1 MSGMISLDCPDG
13 NSADG
18 YLAEAPEASSGII
31 VLQEWWGLND
41 QIKGVAD
48 RFAAAG
54 YTALAPDLYKGRV
67 TQVPDEAN
75 HMMEGLDWVGA
86 TEVDVRGAINRLKEN
101 VDKVCVMGFCMGG
114 ALTIIACVKLPEC
127 DGGVCYYGIPP
138 KEQADPADLT
148 VPFQGH
154 FANTDWWC
162 TPELVSELETVLN
175 GVEAPVELYRYD
187 ADHAFFNEQDDAH
200 NAEASALSW
209 GRTLDFLKRHF

>member
-1 MSGMISLDCPDG
+1 MGQMISFNC
-13 NSADG
+13 ADSTTTQG
-18 YLAEAPEASSGII
+18 YLAEAPDARLGII

-48 RFAAAG
+48 RFAAEG
-54 YTALAPDLYKGRV
+54 YSALAPDLYKGRV

-86 TEVDVRGAINRLKEN
+86 TETDIRGAITKLKEK

-127 DGGVCYYGIPP
+127 DGGICFYGIPP
-138 KEQADPADLT
+138 KEQADPAKLA

-162 TPELVSELETVLN
+162 TPELVNELEGVLN
-175 GVEAPVELYRYD
+175 DLDTPIELYRYD
-187 ADHAFFNEQDDAH
+187 ADHAFFNEQDEVYDAKAA
-200 NAEASALSW
+200 NLSW
-209 GRTLDFLKRHF
+209 NRTLDFLKQHF